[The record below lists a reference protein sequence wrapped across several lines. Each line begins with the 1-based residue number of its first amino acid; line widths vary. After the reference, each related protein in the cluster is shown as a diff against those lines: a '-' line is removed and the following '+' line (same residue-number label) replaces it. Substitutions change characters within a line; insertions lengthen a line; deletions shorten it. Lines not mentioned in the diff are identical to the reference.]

1 MVSAT
6 ANSESNSLIF
16 HWMMVVHYDAQPWFN
31 KMFWGDSEYMKSK
44 EASELTCIQIF
55 NLLHILQ
62 NVYAVYFKDF
72 RI

>member
-6 ANSESNSLIF
+6 TNSESNSLIF
-16 HWMMVVHYDAQPWFN
+16 HWMMVVHIDAQPWFN